1 MIKIKEFFKKIWNKL
16 KEIVINK
23 IIASREKMYI
33 SRLNAIYIKKLKE
46 VNETMEFDLEKVKA
60 YYAEVVAKR
69 EQAVNEALR
78 NVEAKV
84 QERFNAEKENIR
96 NAVIAE
102 VTAEAEAP
110 YLHDIELCEKF
121 GVEPEVAEETDENT
135 ENVGE

>member
-1 MIKIKEFFKKIWNKL
+1 MTKVKKLFNKIWTKIKKIVL
-16 KEIVINK
+16 DK
-23 IIASREKMYI
+23 IIASREKLYI
-33 SRLNAIYIKKLKE
+33 SRLNAIYINKLKE
-46 VNETMEFDLEKVKA
+46 VNDTMEFDLEKVKA
-60 YYAEVVAKR
+60 FYADVQAKR

-110 YLHDIELCEKF
+110 YIHDIELCEKF
-121 GVEPEVAEETDENT
+121 VVIPEITEEDGENT